1 VRFINDKSSVSVM
14 RIALPVF
21 FIAIILTV
29 IVLVHDSA
37 PAIGDDPDLTL
48 PVYSA
53 CTADNDCTLISLPCG
68 AIAAARQD
76 RRAELQY
83 YYDDVKAR
91 IRCARIEEPQM
102 LRAVCTQN
110 HCTAAPAKSEEN

>member
-1 VRFINDKSSVSVM
+1 M
-14 RIALPVF
+14 RIALPIL

-37 PAIGDDPDLTL
+37 PAIGDDPDLAL

-53 CTADNDCTLISLPCG
+53 CTADSGCTLISLPCG

-76 RRAELQY
+76 RRAELQH
-83 YYDDVKAR
+83 YYDDVKTR

-102 LRAVCTQN
+102 LRAACMQNRCTI
-110 HCTAAPAKSEEN
+110 APVNSKEN